1 MPVEDLMSE
10 KSKRVAALNDELRRS
25 FEGGL
30 VVETPGIEGLGPEL
44 VAEVRQK
51 VQAFA
56 SFTPDND
63 PHGEHDF
70 GSLKLEE
77 RTVFW
82 KVDYYDRRGRAHSP
96 DPADPERTLR
106 VLTVMLAEEY

>member
-1 MPVEDLMSE
+1 MTE
-10 KSKRVAALNDELRRS
+10 KSRRIAELNDRLRRT

-30 VVETPGIEGLGPEL
+30 VVRTPGVEALGPEL
-44 VAEVRQK
+44 VARVQGE

-56 SFTPDND
+56 AFTPDND
-63 PHGEHDF
+63 PYGERDF
-70 GSLKLEE
+70 GSLRLEG

-82 KVDYYDRRGRAHSP
+82 KVDYYYDRRGRCHSP
-96 DPADPERTLR
+96 DPADAGRTLR